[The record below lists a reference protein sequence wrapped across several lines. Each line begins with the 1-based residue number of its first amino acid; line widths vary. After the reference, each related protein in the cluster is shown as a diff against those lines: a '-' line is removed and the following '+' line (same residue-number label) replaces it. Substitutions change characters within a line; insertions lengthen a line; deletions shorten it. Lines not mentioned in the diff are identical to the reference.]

1 MDGWNHFLFLMVPTR
16 MSIGLKQATWTH
28 ACLLNVINI
37 LENAWAFAS
46 AALVKYLIVRSKKYI
61 SNFEM
66 IEIIWWLFFF
76 FRSRSRKKKC
86 QKGKWQNIPYFCKW
100 WLFGENLCLF
110 FTWLVFLSSLMP
122 IILNKPLKL
131 VTVLK
136 ARGILEMIIPQV
148 IFTELFS
155 SWHTHM
161 HRV

>member
-16 MSIGLKQATWTH
+16 MSIGSKQATWTH
-28 ACLLNVINI
+28 ACLLKVINI

-46 AALVKYLIVRSKKYI
+46 AALILYLIVRSKKYI
-61 SNFEM
+61 LNFEM
-66 IEIIWWLFFF
+66 IEIFWWPFFF

-110 FTWLVFLSSLMP
+110 FTWLVFLSSFMP

-131 VTVLK
+131 VTVVK
-136 ARGILEMIIPQV
+136 ARGILEMIIP
-148 IFTELFS
+148 
-155 SWHTHM
+155 
-161 HRV
+161 

>member
-1 MDGWNHFLFLMVPTR
+1 MEGWNHFLFLMVPTR
-16 MSIGLKQATWTH
+16 MSIGSKQVTWTH

-37 LENAWAFAS
+37 LENAWAFIS
-46 AALVKYLIVRSKKYI
+46 AVLIKYLIVRSKKYI

-66 IEIIWWLFFF
+66 IEIFWWPFFF
-76 FRSRSRKKKC
+76 FHSRSRKKKC

-110 FTWLVFLSSLMP
+110 FTWLVFLSSFMP

-136 ARGILEMIIPQV
+136 ARGILEMIIP
-148 IFTELFS
+148 
-155 SWHTHM
+155 
-161 HRV
+161 